1 MKPFLTTGIAALGL
15 LATATGAF
23 AQYDRGRYDQGRYDQ
38 GTYDRGRYDQGGYDR
53 DRGTYD
59 RGSYNQGTYD
69 RSRSNQGGYGYQR
82 EPLDRVRADLDR
94 AARDL
99 YYLSGS
105 EMRRFN
111 KVREEIA
118 EFQQK
123 WERGRYDRHEMDDVI
138 GSLQRVVDRN
148 RLEPRDRD
156 MLLNDLGRLR
166 DLRAR
171 YSDQSRYG
179 YR

>member
-1 MKPFLTTGIAALGL
+1 MRKIITTGIAAFGL
-15 LATATGAF
+15 LLTTTGAY
-23 AQYDRGRYDQGRYDQ
+23 AQYGRDRNERYPQYGRSDRG
-38 GTYDRGRYDQGGYDR
+38 
-53 DRGTYD
+53 
-59 RGSYNQGTYD
+59 
-69 RSRSNQGGYGYQR
+69 GYQR

-99 YYLSGS
+99 RYLSGG

-118 EFQQK
+118 EFQNK
-123 WERGRYDRHEMDDVI
+123 WERGRFDRHELDDVI

-156 MLLNDLGRLR
+156 LLQDDANRLR
-166 DLRAR
+166 DVRAR
-171 YSDQSRYG
+171 YTGGQG
-179 YR
+179 YRY

>member
-1 MKPFLTTGIAALGL
+1 MKTFLTTGIAALGL

-23 AQYDRGRYDQGRYDQ
+23 AQYGYE
-38 GTYDRGRYDQGGYDR
+38 RGRYDQGGYDR
-53 DRGTYD
+53 DRGSYD
-59 RGSYNQGTYD
+59 QGRYD
-69 RSRSNQGGYGYQR
+69 RSRNNQGGYGYQR

-94 AARDL
+94 AARDM
-99 YYLSGS
+99 YYLSGG

-138 GSLQRVVDRN
+138 GSLQRVVDHN
-148 RLEPRDRD
+148 RLEPRDRNV
-156 MLLNDLGRLR
+156 LLDDLGRLR
-166 DLRAR
+166 DLRSR